1 MVGLITNPQYKILY
15 ETKYEK
21 LKVFYPPMETKNY
34 TAFPIIQLTNED
46 KDVLVDVSD
55 RYETVLRITS
65 EDK

>member
-1 MVGLITNPQYKILY
+1 
-15 ETKYEK
+15 
-21 LKVFYPPMETKNY
+21 METKNY

-55 RYETVLRITS
+55 RYETVLKITS